1 MATFLGKLGV
11 VKSGA
16 NTVGEVT
23 DFSVTT
29 SAVIT
34 ADPSLGDDWAT
45 NKAATKSWTATINA
59 NFDYGD
65 TTGQNTLNEGDEV
78 SVELY
83 PVDDTATNLKLS
95 GSLIVSGNTITNSGN
110 DGVVSLSISG
120 TGNGALTKEAV
131 V

>member
-45 NKAATKSWTATINA
+45 NKAATKSWTATINC

-95 GSLIVSGNTITNSGN
+95 GSLIVSGTTVTNSGN

-120 TGNGALTKEAV
+120 TGNGALTREAV